1 MFIAKNQLDTY
12 AIIQQSLQNIHP
24 FSEEQIK
31 LFQEHT
37 TVKFLPKNTLLLKPG
52 EVCDF
57 VAILLEGSLRLF
69 HPEGESEH
77 TLAFYTETDFVGDH
91 DSFTQQQPSK
101 NSIAALEATVVA
113 TININKIH
121 LLISLDTAFLV
132 LARII
137 GEWSIP
143 SQLWVNSPS
152 PIKRFELLMK
162 THPGWVVRF
171 PQKYLA
177 SYLGMAPETFSRM
190 KRKSL
195 FS

>member
-1 MFIAKNQLDTY
+1 MNTY
-12 AIIQQSLQNIHP
+12 PIIQQSLQNIHP
-24 FSEEQIK
+24 FSEEQVK
-31 LFQEHT
+31 FFQEHT
-37 TVKFLPKNTLLLKPG
+37 TVKFLPKNTVLLKSG

-57 VAILLEGSLRLF
+57 VAIVLEGSLRLF
-69 HPEGESEH
+69 HPEYESEH
-77 TLAFYTETDFVGDH
+77 TLAFYTETDFAGDH
-91 DSFTQQQPSK
+91 DSFTRQQPCK
-101 NSIAALEATVVA
+101 NILAALEATTVA
-113 TININKIH
+113 IINIKDIH

-132 LARII
+132 LGRII
-137 GEWSIP
+137 GDWSIP

-152 PIKRFELLMK
+152 PHQRFDLLMK
-162 THPGWVVRF
+162 THPGWIIRF